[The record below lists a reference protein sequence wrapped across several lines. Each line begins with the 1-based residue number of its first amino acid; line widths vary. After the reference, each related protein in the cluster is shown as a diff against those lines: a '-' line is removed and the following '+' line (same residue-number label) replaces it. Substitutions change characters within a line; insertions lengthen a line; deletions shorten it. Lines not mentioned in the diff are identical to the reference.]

1 MKTLPRNQDTS
12 VWPGAIPLRS
22 SYTAGKAGQIFFAA
36 LKQGKLI
43 ATCCQECHQIYF
55 PARRF
60 CERCFAE
67 LTEQLEVQRS
77 GTIASFTFCYF
88 DRDRKPLR
96 RPIALAL
103 VQLDGATTLF
113 LHRLLGVREPS
124 EIDIGA
130 RVELVLKTKA
140 KRAGSIL
147 DIEGFRPTRA

>member
-1 MKTLPRNQDTS
+1 M
-12 VWPGAIPLRS
+12 PLRS

-43 ATCCQECHQIYF
+43 AARCQECHQIYF
-55 PARRF
+55 PARLF

-88 DRDRKPLR
+88 DHDRTPLR
-96 RPIALAL
+96 HPIALAL

-113 LHRLLGVREPS
+113 LHRLLDVREPS
-124 EIDIGA
+124 QIEIGA
-130 RVELVLKTKA
+130 KVELVLKTKA
-140 KRAGSIL
+140 KREGSIL
-147 DIEGFRPTRA
+147 DIEGFRRARA